1 MAYSKEQ
8 LRHIFQNKF
17 DREAWKAIV
26 KGIFQANVR
35 TTPEKFSTPN
45 DTEEGYYF
53 GFGETPD
60 RFRIGYFYYRIKTR
74 SVA

>member
-35 TTPEKFSTPN
+35 TTPVKFSTPN
-45 DTEEGYYF
+45 DSEEGYYL
-53 GFGETPD
+53 GFG
-60 RFRIGYFYYRIKTR
+60 
-74 SVA
+74 